1 MNKSL
6 LASLFLAIMI
16 IGCSDSSLISGESAA
31 PTPEKALHSCFYSMF
46 KMEKNNFIECFYAT
60 QKERL
65 ALSAIIDYGV
75 AAKEFRDK
83 FIAAYGEQ
91 AWNNFQDPKKA
102 PKESDARFRMFLEQD
117 FKKLDFNL
125 VKVKE
130 GTATFYVE
138 NENRNIE
145 LIKTNNGWLMV
156 ASKFLRPGVKAED
169 FGNLMANMTKVTSKY
184 MKAIGY
190 KGIAPEDIDAE
201 LGRAWASEI
210 GFSFSTEHRFNIDK
224 L

>member
-6 LASLFLAIMI
+6 LVCLLLVIMI
-16 IGCSDSSLISGESAA
+16 FGCSDSNLIFGESPA
-31 PTPEKALHSCFYSMF
+31 PTPEKALHNCFYSMF
-46 KMEKNNFIECFYAT
+46 KLEKRKFIESFYAT
-60 QKERL
+60 KKERK
-65 ALSAIIDYGV
+65 ALSAIIDYGA
-75 AAKEFRDK
+75 AAKEFRNK
-83 FIAAYGEQ
+83 FIGAYGEQ

-102 PKESDARFRMFLEQD
+102 PKEGDATFRMFLEQD
-117 FKKLDFNL
+117 FNKLDFNL
-125 VKVKE
+125 VKVKK
-130 GTATFYVE
+130 GTAKFYVE
-138 NENRNIE
+138 KENRNIE
-145 LIKTNNGWLMV
+145 LIKTNDGWLLV
-156 ASKFLRPGVKAED
+156 ASKFLQPGVKAED